1 MRRVRLGLWLQLRD
15 GSSENFDYLEKEFR
29 KHNRKLNV
37 TPGKKTV
44 LAEADS
50 ELFEVDELRA
60 QVGRWESGLRIETL
74 FNKVSRKIEMYVF
87 LNDMRPCLNP
97 TDIPQSRER
106 SRSPAEIRV
115 RRLSPKKAGPLP
127 VVLQFNCGFPRRK
140 KVARSKRERSRKKN
154 RKLANGVTDSS
165 SLGQKRKRLSVPET
179 EVEQQAFA
187 RMLRLK
193 RRKLSSRTKM
203 VKVDK
208 GKERER
214 RAQQKV
220 KEKEREAQQKE
231 LKKKQGEEKR
241 VEQRRTERERKEWNS
256 GWRKLNASETACVRK
271 SIKECVRNHEK
282 NRMMVSG
289 VISDVL
295 ESVFEIVRT
304 KKIPFQAGDDD
315 DAPEKVS
322 FQVGDDDNAAAPK
335 NVLFQA
341 GNERETDDEKEKG
354 LATEK
359 KDSVS
364 GGNVIAS
371 VLRSLLDG
379 AIEQLE
385 LSMSVVMPELTD
397 DESEEGND
405 EDIWNDAE
413 NDNDE
418 MADCA
423 LTDSEDEEGGEGK
436 DGCVS
441 IAYVGEQAENK
452 AVCNDVIDLLRGV
465 LLSEK
470 TDSAVA
476 DDEVEEEER
485 ADDEYEEEERADEHD
500 LEVIENVSVPR
511 MREVDEVWLT
521 DDFDGFD
528 RFEVLECLT
537 ALNVKTDTSQ
547 NTNRLRIV
555 VQQEQLSNLI
565 SQQTASTVVQV
576 LKKNN
581 LPFKDKKRREST
593 LKMHFLR
600 HPDLQQRILD
610 DITACGMMSPV
621 SSEAESDGQFSGPP
635 SASDLIHSPATPSTA
650 SPAMPRTASPAT
662 ATPGTASPAT
672 PGQASN
678 GADRLWTMSRT
689 ELISFLYEGRDA
701 PSQTKKPT
709 EYYRTRV
716 GIIMVDRLMEKLN
729 DIDALTKVLENLKVE
744 HDAHIDR
751 RVGNLRSHF
760 TKKEA
765 GKEEMMRKQTAVL
778 RELQLAVARSR
789 GGIFTFPS
797 EYSPSDF
804 TAPSLPT
811 TSNAHLPQL
820 SEMQPPPP
828 KRKRVQ
834 APGQG
839 KKSDTAHT
847 ASTVGLRAQDDRE
860 VQTAQVRFKNP
871 STYCYINALLNLL
884 FSNPEF
890 MRVLFSADTEQQ
902 LLVKGNSDGVDILKE
917 LRRLSQIP
925 VTGDSFFGE
934 ETPGECGDV
943 SYLKHM
949 LGNRWAANTQEDA
962 QELFTELYNRL
973 SCNNFEDLFL
983 VNLQNVRQCLGPN
996 CPPSFYEEKFTSLSF
1011 PLHGTMSMLDNLAH
1025 YCQNELIDYN
1035 CEEYSCTSTQSNR
1048 RREIGL
1054 SGSAM
1059 VIVLER
1065 YRFGA
1070 EGSVRNDT
1078 SIGVPLTMF
1087 LNQKQWHLTGA
1098 LKNSSG
1104 SNSTSH
1110 GHFSGVRRDLVTGHF
1125 FCNNDSAL
1133 LERMHTDDAL
1143 HFINHSY
1150 MLMYCTEE
1158 ALPGQRAPPIPV
1170 EGGPPGGDQ
1179 PAFASQTDA
1188 HARARKVDK
1197 VNSAGDQAVSTG
1209 QGDGSVHRS
1218 TAADNESVP
1227 NARKKAAGK
1236 RKGTGMKHLADDF
1249 LPPKEVQTK
1258 IRKDAEARRVH
1269 LEARHAN
1276 LQRDNFSWHDLPPNP
1291 LLQNILAYEAELNK
1305 FTTVECHH
1313 CKEVLLGEKLNKNK
1327 MCQKCHNDDKRRAP
1341 EEVRKWSAANN
1352 MHPDD
1357 EVPDALKDLTP
1368 VEQSAIQKM
1377 FVVMKIYRLARG
1389 ATFLKGHCLAVNQD
1403 VAEFATRLPLLPAD
1417 LPIVVLIGPNQQV
1430 PLKANANKILRAL
1443 EWLKKHNE
1451 FYKDI
1456 EIDHEA
1462 LKAYPSND
1470 TDDVQG
1476 LTTIE
1481 SETLDEEADPA
1492 DAYTG
1497 EEGTDLVY
1505 TSIQGVV
1512 QQATVKEEIKRY
1524 VLSEDE
1530 ADIPKVEWP
1539 HREKKPANENIRG
1552 AYSMMFPWLFPT
1564 GAGDI
1569 TVRGAAEKPQF
1580 LAWLR
1585 HLLNHRSRR
1594 FAHDQR
1600 FIHYVGNRHQ
1610 KEQALQLGSCF
1621 VNYSRTD
1628 ITLEKLKEEVANNN
1642 LSTFASLLY
1651 FSRSIVGSRQFFR
1664 YEAKKSLSLINFIHI
1679 MSDME
1684 ETMNLFVTLSFA
1696 DQHDPA
1702 LHLLFD
1708 ESHHYL
1714 NKTVVNSLAD
1724 IPEGGRPGDYIL
1736 ASEDHRLRTEAVQK
1750 NGDIVCQYLDKK
1762 LWLFF
1767 EHVLKPLG
1775 VIDYILRVEF
1785 QYRSSEHFHMVL
1797 RLLDGVSVDNVHRAF
1812 TLSEFEL
1819 KGVEEVS
1826 KLAPEEQER
1835 VGAEHEMALTSR
1847 RQVADFSAFRLGETA
1862 IHPQKDPKQW
1872 PGKEGLNIQKPRV
1885 NCLRRQFSDV
1895 VKQNTFPFQVPR
1907 GRKRKQPE
1915 PENILVDE
1923 ATAQRIIDDAILMV
1937 NRTQLH
1943 KCTARYCLKIVVA
1956 AAMLCKFH
1964 FPKELEGFSAEQ
1976 IGMLYDVVQNQ
1987 MADHAGAVFEGNDLK
2002 HARNH
2007 PRLVVTISEFIL
2019 GWRSNNNTRFVQSV
2033 HQLIEYLLK
2042 YIMKV
2047 TSGSKSFE
2055 NTVKDITNQTDDNA
2069 KVSSV
2074 FQKLLMRNITEHDM
2088 SRTEAFRL
2096 VLGKPMV
2103 YYSREFRTVNLLG
2116 LRRVVNDDEGVGE
2129 AGANRKAT
2137 KDNRA
2142 DLYWRRDTDSNFADL
2157 VDRYNEGAISLP
2169 VRPCDINLYMYVA
2182 CFESN
2187 WTPSRKTY
2195 VPLPSPLHKY
2205 PPDPREPKAA
2215 ENRKDYLRAQLLL
2228 FQPGMRPSRLPDDL
2242 EGLEAEMRK
2251 FITTAHCP
2259 KLISEAFLKS
2269 WEKKDT
2275 DAVQPRSDPLLE
2287 DPELPNEADI
2297 EQDPFM
2303 AGLGATLTKADCN
2316 NVNLVEA
2323 EEEGAEGLMQEH
2335 VPVNYTGIATDMDAD
2350 WSSDRLLLG
2359 LNSKQVEDAALW
2371 LESRKAV
2378 TEVPN
2383 QVWTDQFE
2391 PDALNANQ
2399 REVYNLM
2406 ERLVM
2411 GENVEPGN
2419 HLIDV
2424 SGEAGTG
2431 KSRLIK
2437 TILQQSE
2444 LRSGRRSRIRVC
2456 AFTNSAAHQFIGG
2469 KTAHRLFRLDVERG
2483 PKGTRCRRQPP
2494 LEGKR
2499 LQDLQDDFEDT
2510 RAIII
2515 DEKSMIGCFDLWR
2528 IDQRLRQARP
2538 SHADQMF
2545 GGLVLL
2551 LCGDLSQLPP
2561 VGDKPLYYNGE
2572 AALTPAQSQGR
2583 ALYAQFKECYFLTE
2597 SMRQQGPENERF
2609 RGELRRLANG
2619 TFTIDDWRRW
2629 EERSFDR
2636 LSEEE
2641 QVRFHTE
2648 GVKLCG
2654 RNVDKVTYNEDGIKR
2669 CNTPILVIK
2678 ADENNDDARKTSD
2691 SEGELPR
2698 QVPVAKGAA
2707 VVLTDNL
2714 WPDMGLINGSKGTVT
2729 HIVFQEGMHPG
2740 NGMPHFIVV
2749 AFPDYLGPPFLPDHP
2764 GTVPIFP
2771 RTAEWKVGT
2780 TQCTRRSFPLIPAYA
2795 LTIHKSQGMTIDQ
2808 LVVIDVGP
2816 LEFSS
2821 GLTYTVCT
2829 RTRTL
2834 SNVAFHPM
2842 PTFNRIRAIFKDS
2855 FKSKQLEVTRRMGL
2869 AAEREA
2875 GASNSSTPTV
2885 EQAAGEVES
2894 AVSQP
2899 APAVTVPADNPDVC
2913 SYPVNEWRNVQ
2924 YVSMQDYSLL
2934 GFGEQ
2939 LNDVL
2944 IQLGLDYFER
2954 TLLTTEQRARLY
2966 VFHSGRFSNFIF
2978 EVPEDQI
2985 ARAPSHALARAM
2997 HARVARITSRSS
3009 IDLFTK
3015 DIVLWPIQ
3023 HSNHWYLVVGLNL
3036 GKPNSALFTLNSIG
3050 NYGEGA
3056 ILEHIKAY
3064 LAIEFETL
3072 PSRDGQLPAIRSLAF
3087 ASPQQT
3093 GGIDCGLYLLNN
3105 AEVIFRRFDQ
3115 FSALAGSADDL
3126 GQNWFPSFS
3135 PLELRQRLAEII
3147 ENLSAEQGFSF
3158 TSWPD
3163 LHLS

>member
-1 MRRVRLGLWLQLRD
+1 
-15 GSSENFDYLEKEFR
+15 
-29 KHNRKLNV
+29 
-37 TPGKKTV
+37 
-44 LAEADS
+44 
-50 ELFEVDELRA
+50 
-60 QVGRWESGLRIETL
+60 
-74 FNKVSRKIEMYVF
+74 
-87 LNDMRPCLNP
+87 
-97 TDIPQSRER
+97 
-106 SRSPAEIRV
+106 
-115 RRLSPKKAGPLP
+115 
-127 VVLQFNCGFPRRK
+127 
-140 KVARSKRERSRKKN
+140 
-154 RKLANGVTDSS
+154 
-165 SLGQKRKRLSVPET
+165 
-179 EVEQQAFA
+179 
-187 RMLRLK
+187 
-193 RRKLSSRTKM
+193 
-203 VKVDK
+203 
-208 GKERER
+208 
-214 RAQQKV
+214 
-220 KEKEREAQQKE
+220 
-231 LKKKQGEEKR
+231 
-241 VEQRRTERERKEWNS
+241 
-256 GWRKLNASETACVRK
+256 
-271 SIKECVRNHEK
+271 
-282 NRMMVSG
+282 
-289 VISDVL
+289 
-295 ESVFEIVRT
+295 
-304 KKIPFQAGDDD
+304 
-315 DAPEKVS
+315 
-322 FQVGDDDNAAAPK
+322 
-335 NVLFQA
+335 
-341 GNERETDDEKEKG
+341 
-354 LATEK
+354 
-359 KDSVS
+359 
-364 GGNVIAS
+364 
-371 VLRSLLDG
+371 
-379 AIEQLE
+379 
-385 LSMSVVMPELTD
+385 
-397 DESEEGND
+397 
-405 EDIWNDAE
+405 
-413 NDNDE
+413 
-418 MADCA
+418 
-423 LTDSEDEEGGEGK
+423 
-436 DGCVS
+436 
-441 IAYVGEQAENK
+441 
-452 AVCNDVIDLLRGV
+452 
-465 LLSEK
+465 
-470 TDSAVA
+470 
-476 DDEVEEEER
+476 
-485 ADDEYEEEERADEHD
+485 
-500 LEVIENVSVPR
+500 
-511 MREVDEVWLT
+511 
-521 DDFDGFD
+521 
-528 RFEVLECLT
+528 
-537 ALNVKTDTSQ
+537 
-547 NTNRLRIV
+547 
-555 VQQEQLSNLI
+555 
-565 SQQTASTVVQV
+565 
-576 LKKNN
+576 
-581 LPFKDKKRREST
+581 
-593 LKMHFLR
+593 
-600 HPDLQQRILD
+600 
-610 DITACGMMSPV
+610 
-621 SSEAESDGQFSGPP
+621 
-635 SASDLIHSPATPSTA
+635 
-650 SPAMPRTASPAT
+650 
-662 ATPGTASPAT
+662 
-672 PGQASN
+672 
-678 GADRLWTMSRT
+678 MSRT
-689 ELISFLYEGRDA
+689 ELISFLDEEHGTA
-701 PSQTKKPT
+701 TQTRKPT

-716 GIIMVDRLMEKLN
+716 GIIMLDRLLKKLN

-744 HDAHIDR
+744 YR
-751 RVGNLRSHF
+751 RDLSRRPDNLRSHF

-765 GKEEMMRKQTAVL
+765 GKEEMMGKQMAVL

-804 TAPSLPT
+804 AAPSLPT
-811 TSNAHLPQL
+811 TSNAHLSQQ
-820 SEMQPPPP
+820 SELQPPP
-828 KRKRVQ
+828 KRKRMQ
-834 APGQG
+834 PPGQG
-839 KKSDTAHT
+839 KKPSTAADMHTAHT
-847 ASTVGLRAQDDRE
+847 AVDLRAQDDR
-860 VQTAQVRFKNP
+860 VMQTAQVMFRNP
-871 STYCYINALLNLL
+871 TTYCYINALLNLL

-902 LLVKGNSDGVDILKE
+902 LLVKGNSNGVDILKE

-925 VTGDSFFGE
+925 VTGDILFGE
-934 ETPGECGDV
+934 GAPGEYGDV
-943 SYLKHM
+943 RYLKQL
-949 LGNRWAANTQEDA
+949 LGNHWAADSQEDA
-962 QELFTELYNRL
+962 QELFTELYARL
-973 SCNNFEDLFL
+973 SCNKFEDLFM
-983 VNLQNVRQCLGPN
+983 VDLQNIRQCLGPN
-996 CPPSFYEEKFTSLSF
+996 CQPSYYSESFSSLSL
-1011 PLHGTMSMLDNLAH
+1011 PLHGTMSMLDNFAF
-1025 YCQNELIDYN
+1025 YCQNELIEYD
-1035 CEEYSCTSTQSNR
+1035 CELCMNEESNR
-1048 RREIGL
+1048 RREIAV
-1054 SGSAM
+1054 SGTAM
-1059 VIVLER
+1059 VTVLER
-1065 YRFGA
+1065 YRFAA
-1070 EGSVRNDT
+1070 EGNVRNDS

-1087 LNQKQWHLTGA
+1087 LNHKHWHLTGA

-1104 SNSTSH
+1104 GNSTSH
-1110 GHFSGVRRDLVTGHF
+1110 GHYSGIRRDLVTGHF
-1125 FCNNDSAL
+1125 FCNNDTAP

-1143 HFINHSY
+1143 HFINQSY
-1150 MLMYCTEE
+1150 MIMYCTEE
-1158 ALPGQRAPPIPV
+1158 ALPGQRAPAIPV

-1179 PAFASQTDA
+1179 PAVATQTDA

-1197 VNSAGDQAVSTG
+1197 VNSAGDQAASTG
-1209 QGDGSVHRS
+1209 QRDGSAHRS

-1227 NARKKAAGK
+1227 TARKKAAGK
-1236 RKGTGMKHLADDF
+1236 RKGTGVKQVADDF
-1249 LPPKEVQTK
+1249 QPPEEVQTRM
-1258 IRKDAEARRVH
+1258 RKDAEARRVH
-1269 LEARHAN
+1269 LEARHTN
-1276 LQRDNFSWHDLPPNP
+1276 LQSDNFSWHDLPPNP

-1305 FTTVECHH
+1305 FTTVECFY

-1352 MHPDD
+1352 MHPD
-1357 EVPDALKDLTP
+1357 EKVPPELSDLTP
-1368 VEQSAIQKM
+1368 VEQSAIQRM
-1377 FVVMKIYRLARG
+1377 FVVMKIYRLPRG

-1403 VAEFATRLPLLPAD
+1403 VAEFATRLPLRPAD
-1417 LPIVVLIGPNQQV
+1417 LPIIILIGPNQRV
-1430 PLKANANKILRAL
+1430 PLKANANKIRRAL
-1443 EWLKKHNE
+1443 EWLKKRSE
-1451 FYKDI
+1451 FYKDL
-1456 EIDHEA
+1456 EIDFEA

-1497 EEGTDLVY
+1497 EEGTDLVH

-1524 VLSEDE
+1524 VLSKDE

-1569 TVRGAAEKPQF
+1569 TISGAAEKPQF

-1585 HLLNHRSRR
+1585 HLLNHKSRR

-1610 KEQALQLGSCF
+1610 KEQALQLGWCF

-1664 YEAKKSLSLINFIHI
+1664 YEGKKSLSLINYIHI
-1679 MSDME
+1679 MSDMK

-1702 LHLLFD
+1702 LHRLFD
-1708 ESHHYL
+1708 ESKHYL
-1714 NKTVVNSLAD
+1714 DKTVVNSLAD

-1736 ASEDHRLRTEAVQK
+1736 ASEDHRLRAEAVQK

-1785 QYRSSEHFHMVL
+1785 QYRASEHFHMVL

-1812 TLSEFEL
+1812 TLSEFEV
-1819 KGVEEVS
+1819 KGVEEVG
-1826 KLAPEEQER
+1826 KLPPEEQER
-1835 VGAEHEMALTSR
+1835 VRADHENALASR
-1847 RQVADFSAFRLGETA
+1847 RQVADFSAFRLGQTA

-1895 VKQNTFPFQVPR
+1895 VADPTKQNTFPFQVPR

-1976 IGMLYDVVQNQ
+1976 IGMLYDIVQNQ
-1987 MADHAGAVFEGNDLK
+1987 MADHPGAVFEGNGLK

-2088 SRTEAFRL
+2088 SRNEAFRI

-2103 YYSREFRTVNLLG
+2103 YYSLEFRTVNLQG
-2116 LRRVVNDDEGVGE
+2116 LRMVVNDDEGVGE

-2142 DLYWRRDTDSNFADL
+2142 DLYWRRHTDSNFDDL
-2157 VDRYNEGAISLP
+2157 VDRYNEGAIRLDCHP
-2169 VRPCDINLYMYVA
+2169 RDINLYMYVA
-2182 CFESN
+2182 RFESN

-2215 ENRKDYLRAQLLL
+2215 QNRKDYLRAQLLL

-2242 EGLEAEMRK
+2242 EGLETEMYK
-2251 FITTAHCP
+2251 FVETAHCP
-2259 KLISEAFLKS
+2259 RLISEAFLKS

-2316 NVNLVEA
+2316 NVNLIEA

-2335 VPVNYTGIATDMDAD
+2335 APVNYRGIATDMDAD

-2359 LNSKQVEDAALW
+2359 LNCKQVEDAALW
-2371 LESRKAV
+2371 LESRKTV

-2383 QVWTDQFE
+2383 QKWTDQFE
-2391 PDALNANQ
+2391 PDALNSKQ

-2437 TILQQSE
+2437 TILYQSE
-2444 LRSGRRSRIRVC
+2444 VRSGRRSRIRVC

-2483 PKGTRCRRQPP
+2483 SKGTRCRRQTP

-2561 VGDKPLYYNGE
+2561 VGDKPLYYNGQ
-2572 AALTPAQSQGR
+2572 AALTQPQSQGR
-2583 ALYAQFKECYFLTE
+2583 ALYAQFKVCYFLTE
-2597 SMRQQGPENERF
+2597 SMRQQGPENELF

-2678 ADENNDDARKTSD
+2678 ADENNEDARKTSD

-2749 AFPDYLGPPFLPDHP
+2749 AFPDYLGPPYLPDHP

-2780 TQCTRRSFPLIPAYA
+2780 KKCTRRSFPLIPGYA

-2808 LVVIDVGP
+2808 PVVIDIGP
-2816 LEFSS
+2816 LEFAP

-2829 RTRTL
+2829 RTRSL

-2855 FKSKQLEVTRRMGL
+2855 FRAKQLEVTRRVGL

-2875 GASNSSTPTV
+2875 GASNSSTLTE

-2899 APAVTVPADNPDVC
+2899 APAVTVSAVIRTPPETVITIKDSKDFDSDNPVRNQPSNAGQVC
-2913 SYPVNEWRNVQ
+2913 SYPVGEWRNVQ

-2934 GFGEQ
+2934 GFGEK
-2939 LNDVL
+2939 LNDAL
-2944 IQLGLDYFER
+2944 IKLGLDYFER
-2954 TLLTTEQRARLY
+2954 TLLTTEQRARLH
-2966 VFHSGRFSNFIF
+2966 VFDSGRFSNFSYQL
-2978 EVPEDQI
+2978 PEDQF
-2985 ARAPSHALARAM
+2985 ARAPSHALARVM
-2997 HARVARITSRSS
+2997 HTRVAHLTSRYS

-3015 DIVLWPIQ
+3015 DIVLWPIE

-3036 GKPNSALFTLNSIG
+3036 GKPNPAIFTLNSIG

-3064 LAIEFETL
+3064 LALEIQTL
-3072 PSRDGQLPAIRSLAF
+3072 PSRDGQLPTIQSLAF

-3093 GGIDCGLYLLNN
+3093 GGIDCGLYLLKN
-3105 AEVIFRRFDQ
+3105 AEAIFRRFDQ
-3115 FSALAGSADDL
+3115 FSALAGSADL

-3135 PLELRQRLAEII
+3135 PLEMRQRLAEII

>member
-1 MRRVRLGLWLQLRD
+1 M
-15 GSSENFDYLEKEFR
+15 
-29 KHNRKLNV
+29 
-37 TPGKKTV
+37 
-44 LAEADS
+44 ADLMS
-50 ELFEVDELRA
+50 
-60 QVGRWESGLRIETL
+60 
-74 FNKVSRKIEMYVF
+74 F
-87 LNDMRPCLNP
+87 L
-97 TDIPQSRER
+97 
-106 SRSPAEIRV
+106 
-115 RRLSPKKAGPLP
+115 
-127 VVLQFNCGFPRRK
+127 
-140 KVARSKRERSRKKN
+140 
-154 RKLANGVTDSS
+154 
-165 SLGQKRKRLSVPET
+165 
-179 EVEQQAFA
+179 
-187 RMLRLK
+187 
-193 RRKLSSRTKM
+193 
-203 VKVDK
+203 
-208 GKERER
+208 
-214 RAQQKV
+214 
-220 KEKEREAQQKE
+220 REAQ
-231 LKKKQGEEKR
+231 
-241 VEQRRTERERKEWNS
+241 V
-256 GWRKLNASETACVRK
+256 
-271 SIKECVRNHEK
+271 
-282 NRMMVSG
+282 
-289 VISDVL
+289 DV
-295 ESVFEIVRT
+295 
-304 KKIPFQAGDDD
+304 P
-315 DAPEKVS
+315 
-322 FQVGDDDNAAAPK
+322 
-335 NVLFQA
+335 
-341 GNERETDDEKEKG
+341 
-354 LATEK
+354 
-359 KDSVS
+359 
-364 GGNVIAS
+364 
-371 VLRSLLDG
+371 
-379 AIEQLE
+379 
-385 LSMSVVMPELTD
+385 
-397 DESEEGND
+397 
-405 EDIWNDAE
+405 
-413 NDNDE
+413 
-418 MADCA
+418 
-423 LTDSEDEEGGEGK
+423 
-436 DGCVS
+436 
-441 IAYVGEQAENK
+441 
-452 AVCNDVIDLLRGV
+452 
-465 LLSEK
+465 
-470 TDSAVA
+470 
-476 DDEVEEEER
+476 
-485 ADDEYEEEERADEHD
+485 
-500 LEVIENVSVPR
+500 PR
-511 MREVDEVWLT
+511 
-521 DDFDGFD
+521 
-528 RFEVLECLT
+528 
-537 ALNVKTDTSQ
+537 
-547 NTNRLRIV
+547 
-555 VQQEQLSNLI
+555 
-565 SQQTASTVVQV
+565 
-576 LKKNN
+576 
-581 LPFKDKKRREST
+581 
-593 LKMHFLR
+593 
-600 HPDLQQRILD
+600 QRI
-610 DITACGMMSPV
+610 
-621 SSEAESDGQFSGPP
+621 
-635 SASDLIHSPATPSTA
+635 
-650 SPAMPRTASPAT
+650 
-662 ATPGTASPAT
+662 
-672 PGQASN
+672 
-678 GADRLWTMSRT
+678 
-689 ELISFLYEGRDA
+689 
-701 PSQTKKPT
+701 

-716 GIIMVDRLMEKLN
+716 GIIMVDRLMKKLN
-729 DIDALTKVLENLKVE
+729 DIDALTKVLEKLNVDYCRSLS
-744 HDAHIDR
+744 R
-751 RVGNLRSHF
+751 RADKLRSHF

-765 GKEEMMRKQTAVL
+765 GKEEMMRKQMAVL
-778 RELQLAVARSR
+778 RELQVAVARSR

-797 EYSPSDF
+797 EYSPSSDF
-804 TAPSLPT
+804 TPPSLPT

-820 SEMQPPPP
+820 SELQPPP
-828 KRKRVQ
+828 KRKRMQ
-834 APGQG
+834 GPGQG
-839 KKSDTAHT
+839 KKSGTAAGLHTAHT
-847 ASTVGLRAQDDRE
+847 APTVALRAQDDRV

-871 STYCYINALLNLL
+871 TTYCYINALLNLL

-925 VTGDSFFGE
+925 VTGDILFGE
-934 ETPGECGDV
+934 GAPGEWGDV
-943 SYLKHM
+943 SYLKQL
-949 LGNRWAANTQEDA
+949 LGNRWAANTQEDS
-962 QELFTELYNRL
+962 QELFTELYGRL
-973 SCNNFEDLFL
+973 NCNNFEDLFMVDL
-983 VNLQNVRQCLGPN
+983 HNIRQCLGPN
-996 CPPSFYEEKFTSLSF
+996 CQPSYTLESFSSLSF
-1011 PLHGTMSMLDNLAH
+1011 PLHDTMSMLDNFAH
-1025 YCQNELIDYN
+1025 YCQNELIHYN

-1048 RREIGL
+1048 RREIAV
-1054 SGSAM
+1054 SGTSM
-1059 VIVLER
+1059 VVVLER
-1065 YRFGA
+1065 YRFDVENNA
-1070 EGSVRNDT
+1070 RLRND
-1078 SIGVPLTMF
+1078 SSVNVPLTMF
-1087 LNQKQWHLTGA
+1087 LNHKHWHLTGA

-1104 SNSTSH
+1104 GNSTSH
-1110 GHFSGVRRDLVTGHF
+1110 GHYTGIRRDLVTGHF

-1150 MLMYCTEE
+1150 MIMYCTEE
-1158 ALPGQRAPPIPV
+1158 ALPGQRPPPIPV
-1170 EGGPPGGDQ
+1170 EEGPPGGDQ
-1179 PAFASQTDA
+1179 PAVGLQTDA

-1197 VNSAGDQAVSTG
+1197 VNSAGDQAATTG
-1209 QGDGSVHRS
+1209 QRDGSAHRG
-1218 TAADNESVP
+1218 TAADDKSEP
-1227 NARKKAAGK
+1227 AARKKAAGK
-1236 RKGTGMKHLADDF
+1236 RKGTGVKQLANDF
-1249 LPPKEVQTK
+1249 HPPEEVQAR

-1276 LQRDNFSWHDLPPNP
+1276 MQRDNFSWHDLPPNP

-1305 FTTVECHH
+1305 FTTVTCVH
-1313 CKEVLLGEKLNKNK
+1313 CNEVQFGEKLNKND
-1327 MCQKCHNDDKRRAP
+1327 MCQKCHNDDKKRAP
-1341 EEVRKWSAANN
+1341 GEVRMWSAENN
-1352 MHPDD
+1352 MHV
-1357 EVPDALKDLTP
+1357 EEELPDALKDLTP
-1368 VEQSAIQKM
+1368 VEQSAIQRM

-1403 VAEFATRLPLLPAD
+1403 VAEFATRLPLRPAD
-1417 LPIVVLIGPNQQV
+1417 LPMIFLIGPNQRV

-1443 EWLKKHNE
+1443 EWLKKNND
-1451 FYKDI
+1451 FYKDL

-1524 VLSEDE
+1524 VLSGDE

-1539 HREKKPANENIRG
+1539 RREKKPADENTRG
-1552 AYSMMFPWLFPT
+1552 AFTMMFPWLFPT
-1564 GAGDI
+1564 GAGDF
-1569 TVRGAAEKPQF
+1569 TVRGGAEKPQF
-1580 LAWLR
+1580 LHWLR
-1585 HLLNHRSRR
+1585 HLLNHKSRR

-1600 FIHYVGNRHQ
+1600 FIHYVCNRHQ
-1610 KEQALQLGSCF
+1610 KEQALQLGFCF

-1642 LSTFASLLY
+1642 FSTFGSLLY
-1651 FSRSIVGSRQFFR
+1651 FSRGIVGSRQFFR
-1664 YEAKKSLSLINFIHI
+1664 YEGKKSLSLINFIHI
-1679 MSDME
+1679 MSDMK

-1702 LHLLFD
+1702 LHRLFKD
-1708 ESHHYL
+1708 SARYL
-1714 NKTVVNSLAD
+1714 DKIVVNSLAD
-1724 IPEGGRPGDYIL
+1724 IPQDGRPGDYIL
-1736 ASEDHRLRTEAVQK
+1736 ASEDHRLRTEAVEK
-1750 NGDIVCQYLDKK
+1750 NADIVCQYLDKK

-1767 EHVLKPLG
+1767 EHVLKPMG

-1812 TLSEFEL
+1812 TLSEFEVE
-1819 KGVEEVS
+1819 GVEKVGQ
-1826 KLAPEEQER
+1826 LPPEEQER
-1835 VGAEHEMALTSR
+1835 IGAEHERALECR

-1895 VKQNTFPFQVPR
+1895 VADPTKQNTFPFQVPR

-1976 IGMLYDVVQNQ
+1976 IGMLYDIVHNQ
-1987 MADHAGAVFEGNDLK
+1987 MADHPGAVFEGNDLK

-2007 PRLVVTISEFIL
+2007 PRLVVTISEFIV
-2019 GWRSNNNTRFVQSV
+2019 GWRSNNNTRFVESV

-2047 TSGSKSFE
+2047 TSGSRSFE

-2074 FQKLLMRNITEHDM
+2074 FQKLLMRNITEHDL

-2096 VLGKPMV
+2096 VLGKPLV
-2103 YYSREFRTVNLLG
+2103 YHSREFRTVNLLG
-2116 LRRVVNDDEGVGE
+2116 LRMVVKDDEGVGE

-2137 KDNRA
+2137 KDNMA

-2157 VDRYNEGAISLP
+2157 VDRYNEGAIRLDCHP
-2169 VRPCDINLYMYVA
+2169 RDINLYMYVA
-2182 CFESN
+2182 SFDSN

-2195 VPLPSPLHKY
+2195 VPIPSPQHRY

-2215 ENRKDYLRAQLLL
+2215 ETRKDYLRTQLLL
-2228 FQPGMRPSRLPDDL
+2228 FQPGMRPSRLPEDL

-2287 DPELPNEADI
+2287 DPELPDEADI

-2316 NVNLVEA
+2316 NVNLVDD

-2359 LNSKQVEDAALW
+2359 LNCKQVEDAALW

-2391 PDALNANQ
+2391 PDALNSNQ

-2483 PKGTRCRRQPP
+2483 PKGTRCRTQAP

-2636 LSEEE
+2636 LSQEE

-2729 HIVFQEGMHPG
+2729 HIVFQEGVHPG

-2808 LVVIDVGP
+2808 LVVIDIGP
-2816 LEFSS
+2816 KEFSS

-2899 APAVTVPADNPDVC
+2899 APAVTVPAVTRTPPEAVTTIEVSDSDSDQDFDSADPVRNQPSVPGHVC
-2913 SYPVNEWRNVQ
+2913 SYPVGERGNVQ

-2966 VFHSGRFSNFIF
+2966 VFHFGRFSNFIF

-3072 PSRDGQLPAIRSLAF
+3072 PSRDGQLSAIRSLAF

-3147 ENLSAEQGFSF
+3147 ENLSAEQGFSL